1 MSAWGL
7 NMAHQSTDAAYNDQ
21 APCLVVCA
29 ALVEKV
35 TNQAAL
41 CRTCEVLGV
50 NRLVLPKPDD
60 SWEFRKVAA
69 SAQRW
74 QAVEYCA
81 PDKLK
86 QWLGQQQD
94 YTRVA
99 LALSEASQ
107 PLVNYAFAEKTLLV
121 LGRELT
127 GIPADI
133 VALCDVVLVIPQYG
147 RVESLN
153 VQTAGAIAIYEYN
166 RQWR

>member
-1 MSAWGL
+1 
-7 NMAHQSTDAAYNDQ
+7 MARQITDTAFNDPT
-21 APCLVVCA
+21 PCLVVCA
-29 ALVEKV
+29 SLVEKV

-41 CRTCEVLGV
+41 CRTCEVLGA
-50 NRLVLPKPDD
+50 NRLVLPEPDN

-69 SAQRW
+69 SAHRW
-74 QAVEYCA
+74 QSVEYCA
-81 PDKLK
+81 PDALK
-86 QWLGQQQD
+86 QWLRQQQE

-99 LALSEASQ
+99 LALGEASQ
-107 PLVNYAFAEKTLLV
+107 PLANYAFAAKTLLV

-133 VALCDVVLVIPQYG
+133 EALCDVVLVIPQYG
-147 RVESLN
+147 QVESLN

>member
-1 MSAWGL
+1 
-7 NMAHQSTDAAYNDQ
+7 MAHQVIGTAFNDHT
-21 APCLVVCA
+21 PCLVVCA
-29 ALVEKV
+29 SLVEKI

-50 NRLVLPKPDD
+50 NRLVLPEPDD
-60 SWEFRKVAA
+60 SWEFRKVAV

-74 QAVEYCA
+74 QSVEYCA
-81 PDKLK
+81 PDQLR
-86 QWLGQQQD
+86 QWLWQQQT

-99 LALSEASQ
+99 LALGVASQ
-107 PLVNYAFAEKTLLV
+107 PLVNYDFAAKTLLV

-133 VALCDVVLVIPQYG
+133 EALCDVVLAIPQYG

>member
-1 MSAWGL
+1 MTHKHKGHVPKSVL
-7 NMAHQSTDAAYNDQ
+7 D
-21 APCLVVCA
+21 LVVCA
-29 ALVEKV
+29 SLIENT

-50 NRLVLPKPDD
+50 NRLILPAPDV
-60 SWEFRKVAA
+60 SWEFRKISA

-74 QAVEYCA
+74 QPLEYC
-81 PDKLK
+81 PPEQLD
-86 QWLGQQQD
+86 QWLAQQNG
-94 YTRVA
+94 YVRVA
-99 LALSEASQ
+99 LTVGGSVQTLTDYMFPA
-107 PLVNYAFAEKTLLV
+107 KTLLI

-133 VALCDVVLVIPQYG
+133 AAMCDVTLTIPQYG

-166 RQWR
+166 RQWRSSN